1 MNGDR
6 HVRHLRPS
14 AGGTK
19 GGLALSDAVSRA
31 LVAQP
36 EVPASP
42 RSTPRFGRLT
52 LVLLAFALAVTLV
65 AVEGPGSAQAAASQ
79 AGKIVYTAKNQL
91 GKPFRLGAEGM
102 RRYDCSGLVWRVFER
117 NGLVTKIGGGRK
129 LARGYYDWFRRR
141 GLASRSNP
149 RVGDLV
155 VWGRA
160 RHIGIYVGDGKAISA
175 LTGGVSRHGI
185 NRINLNFTA
194 YLHVNI
200 NR

>member
-1 MNGDR
+1 M
-6 HVRHLRPS
+6 
-14 AGGTK
+14 
-19 GGLALSDAVSRA
+19 GGLALSDAVSRVV
-31 LVAQP
+31 VAP
-36 EVPASP
+36 MEVPARP

-65 AVEGPGSAQAAASQ
+65 AVEGPGSAQAAGSQ
-79 AGKIVYTAKNQL
+79 ASNIVYVAKNQL
-91 GKPFRLGAEGM
+91 GKPFRLGTEGM
-102 RRYDCSGLVWRVFER
+102 RRYDCSGLVWRVFYQ

-175 LTGGVSRHGI
+175 LTGGVSRHSI
-185 NRINLNFTA
+185 HRISLNFTA